1 MAMSENNESHIPAE
15 QQRYATL
22 LSWGARSG
30 LALLAVSFLV
40 YIFGGLPA
48 HVPLDQLPQV
58 WNLPVEAYL
67 EQTQTPTGWHWLD
80 LISFGDFASL
90 IGITVLSG
98 CSLICLLAV
107 IPTYARRGD
116 WVFVAICATAL
127 LVQLLA
133 ASGTLGVGH

>member
-1 MAMSENNESHIPAE
+1 MSASDTSHISVE

-22 LSWGARSG
+22 LNWGARSG
-30 LALLAVSFLV
+30 LVILAVSFLV
-40 YIFGGLPA
+40 YVFGGLPA
-48 HVPLDQLPQV
+48 HVPLEQMPQV
-58 WNLPVEAYL
+58 WNLPVGEYL
-67 EQTQTPTGWHWLD
+67 ERTQTPAGWYWLD
-80 LISFGDFASL
+80 LIGYGDFASL

-116 WVFVAICATAL
+116 WAFVAICVIAL

-133 ASGTLGVGH
+133 ASGTLGAGH

>member
-1 MAMSENNESHIPAE
+1 MSENNESYISAE

-22 LSWGARSG
+22 LNWGARSG
-30 LALLAVSFLV
+30 LAILAVSFLA

-48 HVPLDQLPQV
+48 HVPLDQLSQV
-58 WNLPVEAYL
+58 WSLPVGAYL

-80 LISFGDFASL
+80 LIGYGDFASL

-116 WVFVAICATAL
+116 WAFVAICVIAL

>member
-22 LSWGARSG
+22 LNWGARSG
-30 LALLAVSFLV
+30 LAVLAVSFLI
-40 YIFGGLPA
+40 YISGGLPA

-67 EQTQTPTGWHWLD
+67 QQTQTPTGWHWLD
-80 LISFGDFASL
+80 LIGYGDFASL

-116 WVFVAICATAL
+116 WAFVAICAIAL

>member
-1 MAMSENNESHIPAE
+1 MSENNEPHISAE

-22 LSWGARSG
+22 LNWGARSG
-30 LALLAVSFLV
+30 LAILAVSFLV

-48 HVPLDQLPQV
+48 HVPLDQMPQV
-58 WNLPVEAYL
+58 WSLPVGAYL

-80 LISFGDFASL
+80 LIRYGDFASL
-90 IGITVLSG
+90 IGIMVLSG

-107 IPTYARRGD
+107 IPTYVRRSD
-116 WVFVAICATAL
+116 WAFVVICVIAL